1 VFENKKWLKPTPDVG
16 DITQIWQYAITVD
29 GYKYAKEHWKI
40 ECADLANSR
49 LEKYNETGKWE
60 GSFEELRCCLFFEQR
75 RYRHFGDDPK
85 GKDLDTILAL
95 YQAIINRWNL
105 ENKVG

>member
-16 DITQIWQYAITVD
+16 DITQIWQYAITV
-29 GYKYAKEHWKI
+29 EHWKI